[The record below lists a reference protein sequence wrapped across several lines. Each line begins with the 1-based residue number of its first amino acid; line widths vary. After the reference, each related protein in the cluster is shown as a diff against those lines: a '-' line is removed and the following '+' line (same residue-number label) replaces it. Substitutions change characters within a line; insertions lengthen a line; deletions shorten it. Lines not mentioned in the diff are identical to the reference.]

1 MVLGMGCA
9 DKRGSPLLLEPQASH
24 TVFAPGSQVLVLV
37 HAHLTQQLGSVP
49 QVWQL
54 GSVPT
59 CGWQGVRNPRAPGG
73 LCQPSVD
80 LNLGIWKPCKVTC

>member
-1 MVLGMGCA
+1 MVLGISCA

-37 HAHLTQQLGSVP
+37 HAQLTQQLGSVP
-49 QVWQL
+49 QVWRL

-59 CGWQGVRNPRAPGG
+59 CGWQGARNPHELLGD
-73 LCQPSVD
+73 CV
-80 LNLGIWKPCKVTC
+80 NLPLI